1 MVGTALAP
9 MIGRII
15 CNFIELQ
22 ICYEYQLSKG
32 LSKFEYVGGITTF
45 IKENFNFIEVVQDD
59 SK

>member
-32 LSKFEYVGGITTF
+32 LSKFEYVGDIND
-45 IKENFNFIEVVQDD
+45 KLKVANEVAA
-59 SK
+59 